1 MGHELNYSIGKCLIA
16 TSEFGWQKINVPIE
30 LKLDQC
36 CQRIICGRNT
46 SKCNYIARNGGRNIE
61 MKKNLPIILG
71 IVSALLIIS
80 CAYAKCP
87 PGGCGTGD
95 DSWEK
100 SAQAFISSDVPLA
113 GVVQDR
119 SAGTGSF
126 KAGEPVGGIVNTTAD
141 RSAPQL
147 GGDFVRPNSRTNMFS
162 KGEILKPLEAISNH
176 EVVLGVTNEI
186 SKGDAHIRGAIY
198 IPSKSFLQE
207 NGTLKPISEV
217 AAILGSAGISRED
230 QLIVYSDTFDSGEAA
245 FVFWLLSHLG
255 QEDAKALDGG
265 LKDWTAASLPMET
278 KENHYTP
285 TNYTLIL
292 KPNLLADYDLVASGN
307 AQLVD
312 ARDFLEYGKGRIP
325 NAFFISSDQVV
336 ANGKIKDRAQLN
348 DTFAKLDRSKP
359 IVVYSDDIFKAS
371 LVWFALQL
379 MNFDS
384 RIYSWQ
390 DWQNHVDSK
399 VYKIK

>member
-1 MGHELNYSIGKCLIA
+1 
-16 TSEFGWQKINVPIE
+16 
-30 LKLDQC
+30 
-36 CQRIICGRNT
+36 
-46 SKCNYIARNGGRNIE
+46 

-71 IVSALLIIS
+71 IVSALLMIS

-87 PGGCGTGD
+87 PSGCGAGG

-100 SAQAFISSDVPLA
+100 SAQAFINSDVPLA

-119 SAGTGSF
+119 SAGAGSF
-126 KAGEPVGGIVNTTAD
+126 KAGEPIGGIVNATGN

-162 KGEILKPLEAISNH
+162 KGEILKPLEAISDP
-176 EVVLGVTNEI
+176 EVVLSVTNEF
-186 SKGDAHIRGAIY
+186 SKGDAHIKGTIY

-207 NGTLKPISEV
+207 NGTLKPTSEI
-217 AAILGSAGISRED
+217 AEILGSAGVSSED
-230 QLIVYSDTFDSGEAA
+230 PVIVYSDTFDSGEAA
-245 FVFWLLSHLG
+245 FVFWLLSYLG
-255 QEDAKALDGG
+255 QEKVKALDGG

-278 KENHYTP
+278 KENHFTP
-285 TNYTLIL
+285 TNYTLSL
-292 KPNLLADYDLVASGN
+292 NPNLLADYDLAASGK

-312 ARDFLEYGKGRIP
+312 ARDFLEYGKARMP
-325 NAFFISSDQVV
+325 NAFSISSDQVV
-336 ANGKIKDRAQLN
+336 AGGKIKDRAQLN
-348 DTFAKLDRSKP
+348 STFAKLDRNKP

-379 MNFDS
+379 MDFDS

-390 DWQNHVDSK
+390 DWQKHADSK
-399 VYKIK
+399 V

>member
-1 MGHELNYSIGKCLIA
+1 MI
-16 TSEFGWQKINVPIE
+16 
-30 LKLDQC
+30 
-36 CQRIICGRNT
+36 R
-46 SKCNYIARNGGRNIE
+46 RNIE

-71 IVSALLIIS
+71 IVSVLLIIS

-95 DSWEK
+95 NSWEK

-141 RSAPQL
+141 RSPPQL
-147 GGDFVRPNSRTNMFS
+147 GGDFVRPDSRTNTFS
-162 KGEILKPLEAISNH
+162 KGEILKPLEAISDS
-176 EVVLGVTNEI
+176 EVVLGVTNQF
-186 SKGDAHIRGAIY
+186 SKGDAHIRGTIY

-207 NGTLKPISEV
+207 NGTLKPISEI

-245 FVFWLLSHLG
+245 FVFWLLSYLG
-255 QEDAKALDGG
+255 QEDVKALDGG
-265 LKDWTAASLPMET
+265 LKDWTAASLSLET
-278 KENHYTP
+278 KVNHFTP
-285 TNYTLIL
+285 ANYTLNL
-292 KPNLLADYDLVASGN
+292 KPNLLANYDLVASEN

-312 ARDFLEYGKGRIP
+312 ARAFLEYGKERMP
-325 NAFFISSDQVV
+325 NAFSISSDQVV
-336 ANGKIKDRAQLN
+336 ANGKIKDAAKLN

-359 IVVYSDDIFKAS
+359 IVVYSDDIFEAS

-379 MNFDS
+379 MDFDS

-390 DWQNHVDSK
+390 DWQNHADSK

>member
-1 MGHELNYSIGKCLIA
+1 ML
-16 TSEFGWQKINVPIE
+16 P
-30 LKLDQC
+30 
-36 CQRIICGRNT
+36 RIICGRYASN
-46 SKCNYIARNGGRNIE
+46 CNYIARNGWRNIE

-71 IVSALLIIS
+71 IVSALLIMS
-80 CAYAKCP
+80 CANAKCP

-95 DSWEK
+95 NSWEK

-126 KAGEPVGGIVNTTAD
+126 KAGVPVGGIVNATGN

-162 KGEILKPLEAISNH
+162 KGEILKPLAAISNS
-176 EVVLGVTNEI
+176 EVVLGVTNTF
-186 SKGDAHIRGAIY
+186 SKGDAHIRGTIY
-198 IPSKSFLQE
+198 IPSKSFLRE
-207 NGTLKPISEV
+207 NGTLKPISEI
-217 AAILGSAGISRED
+217 AEILGSAGISRD
-230 QLIVYSDTFDSGEAA
+230 DAVVVYSDTFDSGEAA
-245 FVFWLLSHLG
+245 FIFWLQSYLG
-255 QEDAKALDGG
+255 QEDVKALDGG

-278 KENHYTP
+278 KENHLTP
-285 TNYTLIL
+285 ANYTLSL
-292 KPNLLADYDLVASGN
+292 KPNLLADYDLVASGK

-348 DTFAKLDRSKP
+348 DTFAKLDRNKP

-379 MNFDS
+379 MDFDS
-384 RIYSWQ
+384 RMYSWQ
-390 DWQNHVDSK
+390 DWQKHADSK